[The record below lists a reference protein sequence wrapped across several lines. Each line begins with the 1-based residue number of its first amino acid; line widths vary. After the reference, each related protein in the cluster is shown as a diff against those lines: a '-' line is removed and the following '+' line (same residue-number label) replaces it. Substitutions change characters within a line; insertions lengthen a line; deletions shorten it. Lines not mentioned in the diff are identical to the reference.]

1 MHFDIWVIMFRLW
14 IEKKIEIST
23 DDSSFFPPAFGG
35 LSSSPGFPV
44 RASSPRL
51 LGGGGVL
58 LRFVWGCFFVPWGV
72 LGFRVGPRLQG
83 PGPRVRRVLG
93 VVEGLR
99 GPNHIRYLQLCKCVL
114 FIAKCIIMDHSNL
127 RVLLCYLHLQPL
139 HPQESRE

>member
-44 RASSPRL
+44 RASSLRL
-51 LGGGGVL
+51 LGGLAPVRLGLFSRPVGSLGG
-58 LRFVWGCFFVPWGV
+58 FGG
-72 LGFRVGPRLQG
+72 RVGQRLQG
-83 PGPRVRRVLG
+83 PCPRVRRVLG

-114 FIAKCIIMDHSNL
+114 FIAKCIIMDYSNL
-127 RVLLCYLHLQPL
+127 RVLLCYLHLQP
-139 HPQESRE
+139 